1 MINSAT
7 LSALLKFIV
16 FACFPI
22 SRFQEISLNVQA
34 VQKCLNAR
42 RARTESRGVLNDT
55 LSDTVRRATPQLSVF
70 Q

>member
-42 RARTESRGVLNDT
+42 RARTGSRGVLNDT